1 MMNRPDAVKGKTPAE
16 SRMRLSMMM
25 NPEHANAGGNVHGG
39 VIMKLVDEAGALAA
53 MRHARAVVVTVAID
67 SMTFVEPVY
76 VGYLVTVDAEVTWVG
91 RTSIETRIQV
101 RAEHPLNGTVVMT
114 NHAYVVYVALNE
126 NRRPTAVPP
135 LIVTTPQEQAHIAAG
150 SERQAYR
157 KAQRRKEQHR
167 IAAED
172 EAPPVP

>member
-1 MMNRPDAVKGKTPAE
+1 MMNDLEAKTPAQ

-25 NPEHANAGGNVHGG
+25 NPEHANASGNVHGG

-76 VGYLVTVDAEVTWVG
+76 VGHLVTVDAEVTWVG

-101 RAEHPLNGTVVMT
+101 WAEHPLNGIVVMT
-114 NHAYVVYVALNE
+114 NHAYVVYVALDASG
-126 NRRPTAVPP
+126 RPQPVPP
-135 LIVTTPQEQAHIAAG
+135 LTATTPEEQARMTAG
-150 SERQAYR
+150 VERQAYR
-157 KAQRRKEQHR
+157 KAQRVKEQIA
-167 IAAED
+167 IAAEN
-172 EAPPVP
+172 EAPPTS

>member
-1 MMNRPDAVKGKTPAE
+1 MNQFESKTPAQ

-25 NPEHANAGGNVHGG
+25 NPEHANASGNVHGG

-76 VGYLVTVDAEVTWVG
+76 VGHLVTVDAEVTWVG
-91 RTSIETRIQV
+91 RTSIETRILV

-114 NHAYVVYVALNE
+114 NHAYVVYVALDS
-126 NRRPTAVPP
+126 NRRPQPVSP
-135 LIVTTPQEQAHIAAG
+135 LTPTTPEEQARMAAG
-150 SERQAYR
+150 GERQAYR
-157 KAQRRKEQHR
+157 KAQRVKEQQA
-167 IAAED
+167 IANERGAESNS
-172 EAPPVP
+172 

>member
-1 MMNRPDAVKGKTPAE
+1 MNQLEAKTPAQ

-25 NPEHANAGGNVHGG
+25 NPEHANASGNVHGG
-39 VIMKLVDEAGALAA
+39 VIMKMVDEAGALAA
-53 MRHARAVVVTVAID
+53 MRHARAIVVTVAID

-76 VGYLVTVDAEVTWVG
+76 VGHLVTVDAEVTWVG

-114 NHAYVVYVALNE
+114 NHAYVVYVALDSL
-126 NRRPTAVPP
+126 RRPQPVPP
-135 LIVTTPQEQAHIAAG
+135 LTATTAEEQARMAAG

-157 KAQRRKEQHR
+157 KAQRVKEQR
-167 IAAED
+167 AIAIEREAESD
-172 EAPPVP
+172 S